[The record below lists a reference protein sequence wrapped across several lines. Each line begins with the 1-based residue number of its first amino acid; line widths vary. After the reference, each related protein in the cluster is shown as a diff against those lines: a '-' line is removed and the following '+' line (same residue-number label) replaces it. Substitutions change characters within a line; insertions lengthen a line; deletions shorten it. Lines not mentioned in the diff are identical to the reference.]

1 MERAAS
7 EDDIPTVPAFPV
19 PGVREVAPFFPE
31 PPPRPRSALVIDTA
45 AEGFFAA
52 GLAMNDVGPRESDV
66 GSSENDVGSSE
77 NDEELDAW
85 WSAQRR
91 RDLSRYVVAVV
102 VVCLGI
108 LGATAARLG

>member
-1 MERAAS
+1 MERALS
-7 EDDIPTVPAFPV
+7 EDDIPTLPAFPV
-19 PGVREVAPFFPE
+19 PGVRAVAPSFPE
-31 PPPRPRSALVIDTA
+31 PPPRPRHALVIDTA

-52 GLAMNDVGPRESDV
+52 GLAMNDVAPT
-66 GSSENDVGSSE
+66 
-77 NDEELDAW
+77 DEELDVW

-91 RDLSRYVVAVV
+91 RDLSRYVLVVV